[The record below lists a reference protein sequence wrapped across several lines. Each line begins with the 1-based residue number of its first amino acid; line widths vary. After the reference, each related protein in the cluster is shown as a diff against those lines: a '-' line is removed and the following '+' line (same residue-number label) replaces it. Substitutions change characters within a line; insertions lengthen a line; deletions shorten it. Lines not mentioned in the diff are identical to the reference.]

1 MTEDATQQEGPGP
14 AWTQRA
20 GFSVLFDLAADPA
33 AQEVWRTRIYHDET
47 GQEAVLAGPDA
58 LRWPRWILARL
69 AAERKPD
76 GDDAR
81 CPSPSD
87 AAAVV
92 QEVAVEVVEV
102 RLLDRTAEAPDI
114 ERARVVVDVR
124 VRGLAALEQRL
135 GTAVIEGGL
144 RRGAP

>member
-1 MTEDATQQEGPGP
+1 MAEDATQREEPGP
-14 AWTQRA
+14 TWTQRA

-47 GQEAVLAGPDA
+47 GQEAVLAGVDT

-69 AAERKPD
+69 AADRKSD
-76 GDDAR
+76 GDDAAW
-81 CPSPSD
+81 PSASD
-87 AAAVV
+87 PAAAI
-92 QEVAVEVVEV
+92 QEVAVEIVEV
-102 RLLDRTAEAPDI
+102 RLHDRRTEAADI

-144 RRGAP
+144 RRGTP